1 VRIKSADHIR
11 LEGEINEMKQAIYQF
26 SSNSST
32 VTELRKQTTDLI
44 RKLTVEI
51 RQQFFKEEK
60 LRKLN

>member
-32 VTELRKQTTDLI
+32 VTELRKQATDLI
-44 RKLTVEI
+44 QKLTIEI
-51 RQQFFKEEK
+51 QQEIVKEEK
-60 LRKLN
+60 LRKFN